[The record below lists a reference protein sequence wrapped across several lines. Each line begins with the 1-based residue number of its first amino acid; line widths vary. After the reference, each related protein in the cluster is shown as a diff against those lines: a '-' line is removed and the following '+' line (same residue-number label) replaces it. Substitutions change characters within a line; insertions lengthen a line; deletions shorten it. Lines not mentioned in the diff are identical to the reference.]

1 MTQPAGTIP
10 SPCSIKRKCGK
21 CATMGRVGRGRI
33 CRYTRIVDSPT
44 SSSVLLAAAQA
55 ALETILVGKPESV
68 RLTLCCFLA
77 GGHLLLEDVPGVGK
91 TTLAH
96 GLHAVLGLEF
106 RRVQFTAD
114 LLPAD
119 VLGVAIFDP
128 EQRNFS
134 FHKGPIFT
142 QLLLAD
148 EINRATPKTQSALLE
163 ALAEGQVTIDGV
175 LHALPQ
181 PFCVVAT
188 QNPHHQIGTFALPES
203 QLDRFL
209 MRLTLGY
216 PDRLAERAILVGGD
230 RQAAARAQAAIL
242 SPLDLIALRAQA
254 QKVRV
259 AGPLLD
265 YIQDLLAA
273 SRVIPEWGGGFSP
286 RAGLGLLA
294 AGRALA
300 LLDGRDHAVPEDIQ
314 AVAVAVLAHRL
325 PVGDPEREV
334 RRLLETVAV
343 P

>member
-1 MTQPAGTIP
+1 M
-10 SPCSIKRKCGK
+10 
-21 CATMGRVGRGRI
+21 
-33 CRYTRIVDSPT
+33 DSQT
-44 SSSVLLAAAQA
+44 SSITLLAPAQA
-55 ALETILVGKPESV
+55 ALETILVGKREQV
-68 RLTLCCFLA
+68 RLALCCLLA

-106 RRVQFTAD
+106 KRVQFTAD

-119 VLGVAIFDP
+119 VLGVSIFDP
-128 EQRNFS
+128 EKRSFS
-134 FHKGPIFT
+134 FHRGPVFT

-175 LHALPQ
+175 LHRLPQ

-216 PDRLAERAILVGGD
+216 PDRVAERAILTGGD
-230 RQAAARAQAAIL
+230 RQVLARAQEAIL
-242 SPLDLIALRAQA
+242 GPADLLTLRTEADC
-254 QKVRV
+254 VLT

-273 SRVIPEWGGGFSP
+273 SRAMPECGGGFSP
-286 RAGLGLLA
+286 RAGLGLLSA
-294 AGRALA
+294 TRAWA
-300 LLDGRDHAVPEDIQ
+300 LLDGRRYALPEDVQ

-325 PVGDPEREV
+325 AVAEPERVV
-334 RRLLETVAV
+334 RRLIETVAV